1 MVLSSMVALNNLVEE
16 TSCYESRLRLLC
28 SPGKFNGNI
37 VIVVTGSH
45 VWTRNFW
52 TRPG

>member
-1 MVLSSMVALNNLVEE
+1 MVSSSTVALNNLVEG
-16 TSCYESRLRLLC
+16 TSCYESRISLLR

-37 VIVVTGSH
+37 VTMVTGSH
-45 VWTRNFW
+45 VWIRKFW

>member
-1 MVLSSMVALNNLVEE
+1 MVPSSMVALNNLVEE
-16 TSCYESRLRLLC
+16 TSCYESRLSLPR

-37 VIVVTGSH
+37 VIVVTGSQ
-45 VWTRNFW
+45 VWTCKFW

>member
-1 MVLSSMVALNNLVEE
+1 MVPSSTVALNSLVEA
-16 TSCYESRLRLLC
+16 TSCYESRLSLLR

-37 VIVVTGSH
+37 VIVVTGSQM
-45 VWTRNFW
+45 WTRKFW